1 MKILIF
7 TVIALLSF
15 NLSFAQIKMMLD
27 TEKSE
32 KEKIEGFMSSGFS
45 KVMVTRIDT
54 DEIEWQQDSS
64 KMMFVQID
72 KDKNI
77 YTETAYNPQYTRTVI
92 NLGKNVNSREIY
104 NDKDQLQGKTLYYY
118 DAQGNL
124 VKRELYFGDLKAFDE
139 IYEYEDGKLVKMKYL
154 MSDNTVVSYSTFVFD
169 DSNNLLE
176 ETKYNSSGDVD
187 YKYEYTYD
195 NKSRLTE
202 EKIIIGK
209 DNVTVITYSYNN
221 KNKLSDKIT
230 RSKGKVTS
238 SAKFTYEGDKLSEEY
253 YDTPELKTKKS
264 YTYKDGLLSQI
275 KFLDTVE
282 MNSYIWSYEYIK

>member
-1 MKILIF
+1 MKIVLF
-7 TVIALLSF
+7 TIIALMSF

-32 KEKIEGFMSSGFS
+32 KEKIEGFMSSGYS
-45 KVMVTRIDT
+45 KITVTRIDT

-64 KMMFVQID
+64 KIMLIEVD

-77 YTETAYNPQYTRTVI
+77 YTETSYSPQFSRTVI
-92 NLGKNVNSREIY
+92 KLGKNVNSREIY

-139 IYEYEDGKLVKMKYL
+139 VYEYENGKLVKMKYL
-154 MSDNTVVSYSTFVFD
+154 MSDKSLVSYSTFTFD

-176 ETKYNSSGDVD
+176 EIKYNSSDDVD
-187 YKYEYTYD
+187 YKYEYSYD
-195 NKSRLTE
+195 KKSRLSE

-209 DNVTVITYSYNN
+209 DNISVVNYSYSNN
-221 KNKLSDKIT
+221 KLADRIT
-230 RSKGKVTS
+230 TSKGKLTS
-238 SAKFTYEGDKLSEEY
+238 SAKFIYEGNKIAEEL
-253 YDTPELKTKKS
+253 YDTPELKTEKT

-275 KFLDTVE
+275 KFLEKVG
-282 MNSYIWSYEYIK
+282 MSSYIWSYEYIK